1 VFRDSNGHFVVV
13 LFFQTYS
20 MSVYL
25 VRQLT
30 SPLLLQRLR
39 MKGIRNPD
47 HSRALSNSTVDREEF
62 SSLSGLFFM
71 TPPPLLPPLPS
82 L

>member
-1 VFRDSNGHFVVV
+1 
-13 LFFQTYS
+13 

-47 HSRALSNSTVDREEF
+47 HSRALSNYRGHFTVA
-62 SSLSGLFFM
+62 LN
-71 TPPPLLPPLPS
+71 
-82 L
+82 